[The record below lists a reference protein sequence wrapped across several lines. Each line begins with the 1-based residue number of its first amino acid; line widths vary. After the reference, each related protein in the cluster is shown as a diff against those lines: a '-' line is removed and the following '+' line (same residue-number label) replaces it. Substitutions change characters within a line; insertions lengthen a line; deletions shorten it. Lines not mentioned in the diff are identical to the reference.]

1 MEKLK
6 QITHQFRQQMTQHM
20 QQIRQYIQQI
30 RQQTRRL
37 DGISTNQTTNLYDKQ
52 IKCRSTDF
60 TKLLTSQKLTK
71 KMRENRSIPHRMR
84 VRSDNTIRYNAKR
97 MHWCRTK
104 LREIS
109 EEEGRIWWWEEL
121 INGGST
127 IRDKYGE
134 EED

>member
-1 MEKLK
+1 MFSRKSIL
-6 QITHQFRQQMTQHM
+6 QNLNIYFISHQ
-20 QQIRQYIQQI
+20 RQYLQENPNSIQQFPHYWLI
-30 RQQTRRL
+30 TVC
-37 DGISTNQTTNLYDKQ
+37 
-52 IKCRSTDF
+52 KC
-60 TKLLTSQKLTK
+60 KKLTK